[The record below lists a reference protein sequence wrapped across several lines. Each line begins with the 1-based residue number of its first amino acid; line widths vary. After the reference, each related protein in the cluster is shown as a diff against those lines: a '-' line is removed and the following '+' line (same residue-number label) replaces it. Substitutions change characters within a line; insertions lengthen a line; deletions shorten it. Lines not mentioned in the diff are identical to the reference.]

1 MYRFLALVTAL
12 LLMFSA
18 VPASAGAEAPLN
30 IVVSAFP
37 IYDWVRNVLGERAAQ
52 VKLTLLQDEGVDLH
66 NYQPGSRDL
75 AALAEADLFV
85 YIGGQSDAW
94 VADAIRAA
102 QNRRLVSVS
111 LMEVPGMTVKSEKV
125 VEGMQEDEH
134 AHEHEEEE
142 EADHD
147 DHDEHD
153 HDHEHEHSE
162 PDEHIWLSL
171 RNAQTAVSF
180 LSDMLGELDRENAAL
195 YAQNSE
201 KYRAALR
208 ALDEDYAAA
217 VSEKKEPV
225 VLFADRFPFR
235 YLMDDYGIAYY
246 AAFSG
251 CAAETEASFATVAF
265 LAGKVNDLSLPAVLA
280 IDGSDQ
286 KVARTVIE
294 NSGRQLLLLT
304 MHSMQTVTRQDIEAG
319 AEYLSIMQNN
329 LDVLAQAL

>member
-1 MYRFLALVTAL
+1 MYRFLSLLTALV
-12 LLMFSA
+12 LMFSA
-18 VPASAGAEAPLN
+18 VPASAGAEEARLN
-30 IVVSAFP
+30 IVVSTFP
-37 IYDWVRNVLGERAAQ
+37 IYDWVRNVLGEREAQ

-66 NYQPGSRDL
+66 NYQPGSKDL

-85 YIGGQSDAW
+85 YIGGRSDAW

-111 LMEVPGMTVKSEKV
+111 LMEVPGMTVKNEKV

-142 EADHD
+142 EADH
-147 DHDEHD
+147 E
-153 HDHEHEHSE
+153 HEHEHEHGE

-180 LSDMLGELDRENAAL
+180 LSDMLGELDRGNAPLYAENA
-195 YAQNSE
+195 E
-201 KYRAALR
+201 KYLAVLR

-217 VSEKKEPV
+217 IGEKKAPT

-265 LAGKVNDLSLPAVLA
+265 LAGKVNDLSLPAVLT

-294 NSGRQLLLLT
+294 NSGRQLSLLT
-304 MHSMQTVTRQDIEAG
+304 LHSMQTVTRQDIEAG
-319 AEYLSIMQNN
+319 AEYLSIMQHN
-329 LDVLAQAL
+329 LDVLTQAL